1 LFLIFEAKD
10 KEKKV
15 LMPTTDQQYDRVI
28 ASCKDIFL
36 KKNKDYG
43 TAWRVLRTISIA
55 DQIFIKAQRI
65 RTIQEKGTQRVA
77 DDIST
82 EFRGIINYA
91 LIGLIQLGLSPNA
104 PEEMELNEVSGLY
117 DHHVRET
124 KLVMEDKNHD
134 YGEAWRSLSQESLTD
149 LILMKLQRIKQI
161 LSNEGKTLIS
171 EGIDANYHD
180 IINYAVFALLLRTS
194 AAANGLKT

>member
-1 LFLIFEAKD
+1 MTPMTIS
-10 KEKKV
+10 
-15 LMPTTDQQYDRVI
+15 TNQQYDKVI
-28 ASCKDIFL
+28 ASCKDIFI
-36 KKNKDYG
+36 KKTKDYG
-43 TAWRVLRTISIA
+43 TAWRILRTISIV

-65 RTIQEKGTQRVA
+65 RTIQEKGAQKVA

-91 LIGLIQLGLSPNA
+91 LIGLIQLGL
-104 PEEMELNEVSGLY
+104 PENTPDEMELNAVSGLY
-117 DHHVRET
+117 DQHVKET

-180 IINYAVFALLLRTS
+180 IINYAVFALILRTHTT
-194 AAANGLKT
+194 ANGLKT

>member
-1 LFLIFEAKD
+1 
-10 KEKKV
+10 
-15 LMPTTDQQYDRVI
+15 MPTTDQQYDRVI
-28 ASCKDIFL
+28 ISCKDIFL

-65 RTIQEKGTQRVA
+65 RTIQEKGAQKVA

-91 LIGLIQLGLSPNA
+91 LIGLIQLGLSENT
-104 PEEMELNEVSGLY
+104 PEEMDLNTVSGLY
-117 DHHVRET
+117 DQHAKET
-124 KLVMEDKNHD
+124 KMVMEDKNHD

-161 LSNEGKTLIS
+161 LSNEGKTLVS

-180 IINYAVFALLLRTS
+180 IINYAVFALILRTHT
-194 AAANGLKT
+194 AANGLKT